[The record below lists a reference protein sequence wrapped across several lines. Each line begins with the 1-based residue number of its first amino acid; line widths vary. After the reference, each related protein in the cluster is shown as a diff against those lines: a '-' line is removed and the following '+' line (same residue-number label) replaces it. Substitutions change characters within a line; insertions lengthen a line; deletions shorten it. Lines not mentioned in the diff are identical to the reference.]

1 MGSYHAS
8 EDGHQRQ
15 RKDKDSEPELSD
27 GYVELAHIY
36 SDRFGA
42 LRSLFRSWGERL
54 VFEAFSKWQRST
66 ISLNER
72 RSTVGCPA

>member
-1 MGSYHAS
+1 MGSYNAS

-15 RKDKDSEPELSD
+15 RKDKDNEPELSD

-42 LRSLFRSWGERL
+42 LHSLFRSWGE
-54 VFEAFSKWQRST
+54 
-66 ISLNER
+66 SLLF
-72 RSTVGCPA
+72 